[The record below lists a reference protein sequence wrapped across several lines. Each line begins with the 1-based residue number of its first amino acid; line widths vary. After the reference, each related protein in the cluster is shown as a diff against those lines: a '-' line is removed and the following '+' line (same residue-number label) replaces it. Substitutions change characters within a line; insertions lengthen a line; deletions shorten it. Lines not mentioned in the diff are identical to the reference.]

1 MSPEQFQYIWRKTI
15 PHIEVGMGS
24 GVFQTERLGRSLF
37 TFDFHSLPKKP
48 EEKRESSWKTGKH
61 VKDKPS
67 RKAKSKKVVQRGRA
81 KEEKPRRS
89 QHER

>member
-37 TFDFHSLPKKP
+37 TFDFHCLRNQKKKRIVLENRVTNIV
-48 EEKRESSWKTGKH
+48 EEGGGAVVVSASVDEVVYLGLLKT
-61 VKDKPS
+61 DNN
-67 RKAKSKKVVQRGRA
+67 
-81 KEEKPRRS
+81 
-89 QHER
+89 